1 MAVRDWAV
9 VDYYD
14 VLGVRPGATDDEIAR
29 AFRTLAK
36 QHHPDAAADVA
47 ASERF
52 TDIVAAY
59 EVLSDPRQRYDY
71 DDVRASVASI
81 DPIRDAAPASA
92 PGTAATGKVQ
102 LIRWTP
108 AKAVAAIIAG
118 VLCFVL
124 GVLCSIY
131 ILHVE
136 ASDRADRVG
145 RVRVTALAAQDASGA
160 TVLDFETTDGQKVT
174 VPEPNLANP
183 HPVPPGSTLTLLY
196 RPTQPTN
203 VIVDESHF
211 ARDITYWIVA
221 VKLLICAPIIVVIG
235 VRKRRALRRM

>member
-14 VLGVRPGATDDEIAR
+14 VLGVRPDASDDDIAR

-36 QHHPDAAADVA
+36 QHHPDAGADLA
-47 ASERF
+47 ASQRF

-59 EVLSDPRQRYDY
+59 EVLSNPRQRYDY
-71 DDVRASVASI
+71 DDVRASVGGL
-81 DPIRDAAPASA
+81 DEPHVAAPSRAPAAA
-92 PGTAATGKVQ
+92 PGKAQ

-108 AKAVAAIIAG
+108 AKAVTAIIGG
-118 VLCFVL
+118 VVCFVL
-124 GVLCSIY
+124 GVLCSFY

-145 RVRVTALAAQDASGA
+145 RVRVAAVADQAPSGA
-160 TVLDFETTDGQKVT
+160 IVLQFRTTDGQKVT
-174 VPEPNLANP
+174 VAEPQLANP
-183 HPVPPGSTLTLLY
+183 HPVAPGSTLTLLY
-196 RPTQPTN
+196 RPEQPTN

-221 VKLLICAPIIVVIG
+221 VKLLVCGPIIVVIG
-235 VRKRRALRRM
+235 VRKRRALRRV